1 MSYVEKRCVWV
12 KGRHRLH
19 VHASKQIG
27 RLIKKHK
34 ASSTAEE
41 TLKVLLDAVVSWIVL
56 DVESEY
62 DMAIYL
68 ERLAHRLREDAAR
81 ADG

>member
-1 MSYVEKRCVWV
+1 MSYFQKGYVWV
-12 KGRHRLH
+12 KGRHRLR

-27 RLIKKHK
+27 GLIKKHE

-41 TLKVLLDAVVSWIVL
+41 TLKVLLDSVVSWLVF
-56 DVESEY
+56 DAESED

-68 ERLAHRLREDAAR
+68 ERLAHRLRDDAGR
-81 ADG
+81 GEV